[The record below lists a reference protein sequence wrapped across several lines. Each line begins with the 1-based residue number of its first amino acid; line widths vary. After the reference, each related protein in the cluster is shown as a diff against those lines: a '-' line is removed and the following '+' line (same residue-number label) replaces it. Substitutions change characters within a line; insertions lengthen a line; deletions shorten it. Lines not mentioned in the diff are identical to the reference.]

1 MVVGAKLRS
10 AQAMPETKLGC
21 LALRADRVKRKK
33 KKKKKKKKKE
43 HWNGEKQTR
52 RPTSKSLQECR
63 RKNQDRRRTKMVENL
78 QKV

>member
-1 MVVGAKLRS
+1 MVVGAKLGS

-21 LALRADRVKRKK
+21 LALRADKEFKRG
-33 KKKKKKKKKE
+33 KKKKE
-43 HWNGEKQTR
+43 HCFGETQTR

-63 RKNQDRRRTKMVENL
+63 RKSQDRRRRKMVENL

>member
-33 KKKKKKKKKE
+33 K
-43 HWNGEKQTR
+43 NRGER
-52 RPTSKSLQECR
+52 G
-63 RKNQDRRRTKMVENL
+63 
-78 QKV
+78 

>member
-21 LALRADRVKRKK
+21 LALRADRVKRGKK
-33 KKKKKKKKKE
+33 KK
-43 HWNGEKQTR
+43 HCLGETQTR

>member
-1 MVVGAKLRS
+1 MVVGAKLGS

-21 LALRADRVKRKK
+21 LALRADKELRERE
-33 KKKKKKKKKE
+33 KKKE
-43 HWNGEKQTR
+43 HCLGETQTR

-63 RKNQDRRRTKMVENL
+63 RKSQDRRRRKMVENL

>member
-33 KKKKKKKKKE
+33 KKKKKKKKKRALS
-43 HWNGEKQTR
+43 R
-52 RPTSKSLQECR
+52 RNTNQET
-63 RKNQDRRRTKMVENL
+63 NI
-78 QKV
+78 

>member
-43 HWNGEKQTR
+43 HCLGETQTR

>member
-33 KKKKKKKKKE
+33 KKKKKKKKE
-43 HWNGEKQTR
+43 HFLGETQTR